1 MNHEMLHWVH
11 SQTKPHKIPFAFYFA
26 LRGSIIIYYFF
37 WVRHSGCRVAR
48 LFRIDW
54 TNEEEKMFFL
64 LVFLVEQFSSLCSYT
79 MAQSNPL
86 LILFDQSRRCNL
98 WNFPYHAFIDIFLPK
113 IPKKKM
119 KKTKKIKKNH
129 SHLFGMLG
137 LD

>member
-54 TNEEEKMFFL
+54 TNEEEKMFFFVCFFSGTIL
-64 LVFLVEQFSSLCSYT
+64 ISVLVHHGSIKSPS
-79 MAQSNPL
+79 
-86 LILFDQSRRCNL
+86 
-98 WNFPYHAFIDIFLPK
+98 HFI
-113 IPKKKM
+113 
-119 KKTKKIKKNH
+119 
-129 SHLFGMLG
+129 
-137 LD
+137 